1 MEEYCRDKGFI
12 KWFETSAKENIN
24 IDEAAKCLVDKVSAV
39 IGLKNMADIL
49 QMTFANEII
58 TVKITWI
65 SLEIIL
71 KDPIDKKINIGS
83 GNVYFIFL

>member
-71 KDPIDKKINIGS
+71 KDPIDKKISIGS